1 MNGEGELPP
10 IMNSLLTVK
19 GMVVINVDQGL
30 LVSLSYMMRTTI
42 MSTEIEIHLQ
52 RLGKLCDE

>member
-30 LVSLSYMMRTTI
+30 LMSLSYMMRTTI
-42 MSTEIEIHLQ
+42 MSTEIEIHLPKAWEIM
-52 RLGKLCDE
+52 R